1 MRKKLIDK
9 INKENEVLCVNKKEV
24 KNNLT
29 IGEEVDIQYKFNSE
43 NISLKYNLSGI
54 GGFALKNGIVQFE

>member
-1 MRKKLIDK
+1 M
-9 INKENEVLCVNKKEV
+9 LCVNKKEV

-43 NISLKYNLSGI
+43 NTSLKYNLSGI
-54 GGFALKNGIVQFE
+54 GGYGLNLI

>member
-54 GGFALKNGIVQFE
+54 AGYGLNLI

>member
-24 KNNLT
+24 KNNLI

-43 NISLKYNLSGI
+43 NTSLKYNLSGI
-54 GGFALKNGIVQFE
+54 GGYGLNLI

>member
-43 NISLKYNLSGI
+43 NTSLKYNLSGI
-54 GGFALKNGIVQFE
+54 GGYGLNLI